1 MNWSL
6 WLWIDLSFLHLV
18 LLMVIMCLWSR
29 NDKNYED
36 PLRKIYTLV
45 SGISPLPEIFVE
57 LLPEPFIQRI
67 FVSGAFLHSIV
78 ALIISGL
85 VILLVFSREI
95 AHEGKCLIF
104 VSEPPVYFYSRQS
117 RPA

>member
-1 MNWSL
+1 MN
-6 WLWIDLSFLHLV
+6 LSV
-18 LLMVIMCLWSR
+18 LMVIMCLWSR

-78 ALIISGL
+78 TLIISGL
-85 VILLVFSREI
+85 LILLVFSREI
-95 AHEGKCLIF
+95 VYEGELFDFFISTSCFLF
-104 VSEPPVYFYSRQS
+104 
-117 RPA
+117 